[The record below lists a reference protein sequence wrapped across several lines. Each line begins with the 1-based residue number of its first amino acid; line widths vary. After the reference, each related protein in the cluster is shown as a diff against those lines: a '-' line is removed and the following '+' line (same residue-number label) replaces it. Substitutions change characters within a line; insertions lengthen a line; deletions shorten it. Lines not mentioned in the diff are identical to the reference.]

1 MMRRRARI
9 QCCSLCHKPVDLAEP
24 HITITR
30 CVETEANGEVTV
42 LEADVL
48 EYMHRACPD
57 TAMSDAAA
65 LAVTFLGGER

>member
-1 MMRRRARI
+1 MKRPR
-9 QCCSLCHKPVDLAEP
+9 CSLCRKPVDLAEP

-30 CVETEANGEVTV
+30 SLETEHNGEVTV

-48 EYMHRACPD
+48 EHMHRVCPD

-65 LAVTFLGGER
+65 LSVTFLGGAL